1 MEVAPPG
8 TGGVALGVG
17 VYVRESR
24 PSPFRVLG
32 KVRIEGQEILGTK
45 PRALLVALLLEAN
58 RTVSLDRIVDALWDG
73 EPPRSAVANIR
84 THISA
89 LRRHMADAGT
99 LVSRPGGYELVM
111 PEDDCD
117 HHRFTRLAS
126 EGRSALQGGDPER
139 AAPLLGQALAL
150 WTTDVAADGVPRNGW
165 QAGPLDHLDEER
177 RRVVE
182 DLAESCVE
190 AGEPR
195 SALRELHALLA
206 ADPLRDRGWALR
218 MRAHHSLG
226 EPGGVSDSY
235 RAAVRAFQDR
245 LGARPGAELDRLHH
259 TLKAF

>member
-1 MEVAPPG
+1 M
-8 TGGVALGVG
+8 G
-17 VYVRESR
+17 VYAGTSR
-24 PSPFRVLG
+24 PGPFRILG
-32 KVRIEGQEILGTK
+32 KVRIGGQEVPGAK

-58 RTVSLDRIVDALWDG
+58 RTVSLDRIADALWDG

-84 THISA
+84 THVST
-89 LRRHMADAGT
+89 LRRHTDGSAS
-99 LVSRPGGYELVM
+99 LLSRAGGYELLV
-111 PEDDCD
+111 PEEHCD
-117 HHRFTRLAS
+117 HHRFMRLAVQ
-126 EGRSALQGGDPER
+126 GRRALDDGDPEH

-150 WTTDVAADGVPRNGW
+150 WTTGVAAEGVPRHGW
-165 QAGPLDHLDEER
+165 PAGPLDHLDEER
-177 RRVVE
+177 RRVIE

-235 RAAVRAFQDR
+235 QAAVRAFRDQ
-245 LGARPGAELDRLHH
+245 LGARPGLELDRLHRA
-259 TLKAF
+259 LNAS